1 MASRST
7 AATMLTLMIVGGLVV
22 RGLQI
27 HYSGSKEAAAASGP
41 VPTEVDPSPVAGME
55 PYYFFPEVD
64 RYLDVFMASTDQA
77 IASWQELGNELPI
90 DRQELFVRMLYDF
103 RAICTIES
111 SGDPNAISPDENHL
125 GICQLD
131 RNMSFFVAAG
141 EDDSILFDPHY
152 NIYRGEW
159 YYFILWMNAYDR
171 LGGAN
176 LDRVSRHAAAGFYIG
191 GSDVDVDENY
201 WGVYE
206 REYVRRFEVARQKGV
221 FP

>member
-1 MASRST
+1 MARGV
-7 AATMLTLMIVGGLVV
+7 AATVLTGIIVGGLVI
-22 RGLQI
+22 RATQI
-27 HYSGSKEAAAASGP
+27 YYSGGKEAIAGTGP
-41 VPTEVDPSPVAGME
+41 VATEVGPALVVGLE

-64 RYLDVFMASTDQA
+64 RYLDIFMASTDQA
-77 IASWQELGNELPI
+77 IASWQQMGYELPI
-90 DRQELFVRMLYDF
+90 DRQELFVRMLYDI

-111 SGDPNAISPDENHL
+111 SGDPNAISPDEEHL

-131 RNMSFFVAAG
+131 RNMSFFVAEG

-159 YYFILWMNAYDR
+159 YYFNLWMNAYDR
-171 LGGAN
+171 LGGAD
-176 LDRVSRHAAAGFYIG
+176 LDRVSRHAAAGYYIG
-191 GSDVDVDENY
+191 GGNVEIDENN